1 LDAGLGLDAGRAK
14 RRLAAR
20 AAMRMAVL
28 MSAAVL

>member
-1 LDAGLGLDAGRAK
+1 MLGGAK